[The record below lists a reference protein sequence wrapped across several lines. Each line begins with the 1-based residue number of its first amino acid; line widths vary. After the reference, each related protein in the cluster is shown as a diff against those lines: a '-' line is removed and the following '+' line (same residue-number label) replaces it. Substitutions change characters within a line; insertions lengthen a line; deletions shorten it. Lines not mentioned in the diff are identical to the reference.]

1 MCSTKIG
8 YANALSLGKNS
19 CKIRNVATLKSVHQA
34 KKQCDFDSGWLER
47 QQCNF
52 AIYLDSSESCEPRR
66 FVWCWMEQKW
76 IYVYIYIQEQQP
88 NQFHCYNQSWV
99 LSTEWTRTWP
109 GIGIRMKKWWWFPYV
124 WMVDAVIQR
133 AWVLYLINKDK
144 DDDSF
149 PLIAFWRHVV
159 YVIFLKYSKEDRL
172 SSSHIG
178 IRNIPSDVCYDDT
191 EHYQVQSEH
200 RRILNPLK

>member
-1 MCSTKIG
+1 M
-8 YANALSLGKNS
+8 NLGDLFGVGWNKNEYMYMYIHS
-19 CKIRNVATLKSVHQA
+19 RTTTKSVP
-34 KKQCDFDSGWLER
+34 L
-47 QQCNF
+47 
-52 AIYLDSSESCEPRR
+52 L
-66 FVWCWMEQKW
+66 
-76 IYVYIYIQEQQP
+76 QP
-88 NQFHCYNQSWV
+88 E
-99 LSTEWTRTWP
+99 LGTEWTRTRP

-133 AWVLYLINKDK
+133 AWVLYLINKEK

-149 PLIAFWRHVV
+149 PLITFWRHVV
-159 YVIFLKYSKEDRL
+159 NVIFLKYSKEDRL

-200 RRILNPLK
+200 RCILNPLK